1 MAEVK
6 IYTGEKGLESIRKEE
21 ALVKTAYWDVDG
33 WAIGYGSKKLLDNS
47 PVKKDSV
54 ITEEEGE
61 QLLIKRLFE
70 EFEPAV
76 IEGLGD
82 KFPNGITQNQFDAL
96 ISLAYNIGVRIKT
109 SSLMTEVRKNP
120 NNFSVIEQKFYEW
133 RNSKRK
139 HDDNPKGELKPDPVL
154 IKRRKR
160 EFELYCKGTTYKPVG
175 NIYNINCTVSTQQP
189 VIQPKQNYKLHISK
203 IYEINN
209 DKIFGNLFCHPFYY
223 AQNEGEDNDLINNR
237 KALLWLFTL
246 PFDYNKLSEYSQ
258 KLLGKK
264 NNGNIIGFPYG
275 YLVFLGGLLWR
286 ERYQKNNN
294 VSDVFIYPEG
304 YNNLS
309 NFFLYK
315 DTENYRGVVISKEET
330 TITNTTAYQFINDEA
345 DYYITNYLINVFEN
359 FVKGDWLQ
367 VKNHCELVII
377 VNKTAKIMQY
387 SDCLKLCNDGYEYSQ
402 NKTNYKTYKNF
413 LECLVGSREIEYNK
427 NGDTYKIGNFLGN
440 YVAAIPENYE
450 MMRMYY
456 SDTNIINTV
465 FNNLVCNMS
474 ITLLSTYKTKS
485 STNKLNIKVEDVT
498 TYLQSFVT
506 EIVDLCKD
514 EEKYLK
520 ISQSINSQKNKEERD
535 FLVEIYMYLRNIWN
549 RWLCGYYNSAN
560 DMDGGY
566 KNTFDVKS
574 YFSDNFI
581 FIDSFYRNIF
591 KKLKLNCETLS
602 DKISRYTDNV
612 SLYTYLGS
620 IASDH
625 RCMFLSLPDYV
636 NLGDSNNTVAMENMK
651 DIFKPIPVSK
661 ITNPRDQNFFVCIY
675 THELSSMT
683 TQEKSDFRPDDF
695 DIWSEEHGVNI
706 APPTFRRGC
715 EPKETDN
722 NNYNDIPNSPDYKY
736 GQMNRYGYNVPA
748 FGVAYSRQNNHIF
761 KNISASMNNPIMTE
775 QAIKAM
781 GAIAEQGNS
790 SAKKVTFYG
799 QDIYPIYSNY
809 SYIVEIE
816 MMGNAQIQPLMYFQ
830 LMNVPMF
837 RGTYMVIKV
846 SHSISQGNMTTKI
859 TGTKMSKYAT
869 PFTSNWF
876 LVNIPDEEGE
886 NGQEDTSNTLINSF
900 TTLETS
906 QTPQD
911 VELQQNRKNI
921 LRIMD
926 RLINEGVV
934 YNNKTYKFNVYQAS
948 IICSTMDCVSKCNPQ
963 YIDEKTSG
971 QGIRGW
977 KITLDFVKE
986 RVNHFNTFIKQ
997 KNNIKRTSLDTAES
1011 TSYANPSMYMNIETI
1026 SIIDMTL
1033 DEQYDFMIYEIINYY
1048 PDLLSENSGN
1058 PHTIF
1063 SDYFNEWDENFDNE
1077 SNINAIIT
1085 GLFHIKEYYIGMDN
1099 YPKDYLPYVRKCYD
1113 LWQSEMKK
1121 S

>member
-1 MAEVK
+1 MAEWK
-6 IYTGEKGLESIRKEE
+6 ISQKGIKFLQDREGKV
-21 ALVKTAYWDVDG
+21 LTAYPDPATSKTNF
-33 WAIGYGSKKLLDNS
+33 AIGYGSTKMPNGDK
-47 PVKKDSV
+47 VKPGDIIS
-54 ITEEEGE
+54 EQECL
-61 QLLIKRLFE
+61 QLLIDRLNT
-70 EFEPAV
+70 EFEPTVRSEIANV
-76 IEGLGD
+76 QGL
-82 KFPNGITQNQFDAL
+82 KQCQYDAL
-96 ISLAYNIGVRIKT
+96 VSFCYNVGVVNFKKSTLLKKVKANPDDPNIAYEFMKWIT
-109 SSLMTEVRKNP
+109 SEGKIINGLVYRREWEVILYFDRDP
-120 NNFSVIEQKFYEW
+120 S
-133 RNSKRK
+133 NSGI
-139 HDDNPKGELKPDPVL
+139 DTQA
-154 IKRRKR
+154 
-160 EFELYCKGTTYKPVG
+160 Y
-175 NIYNINCTVSTQQP
+175 INGQMPTISTQQP

-223 AQNEGEDNDLINNR
+223 AQNEGKDNDLINKR

-246 PFDYNKLSEYSQ
+246 PFDYNKLIEYNQ

-264 NNGNIIGFPYG
+264 SNGNIIGFPYG

-286 ERYQKNNN
+286 ERYQNNN
-294 VSDVFIYPEG
+294 KVSDVFIYPEG
-304 YNNLS
+304 YNKNS

-315 DTENYRGVVISKEET
+315 DSDKYRGVVISKEEST
-330 TITNTTAYQFINDEA
+330 TTNTRAYQFIHNEA
-345 DYYITNYLINVFEN
+345 DYYITNYLINLFEN

-427 NGDTYKIGNFLGN
+427 NGDVYKIGNFLGN

-474 ITLLSTYKTKS
+474 MTLLSTHQTKTS
-485 STNKLNIKVEDVT
+485 VNKLNIKLDDVT

-520 ISQSINSQKNKEERD
+520 LSQTINSQKNKEERD

-566 KNTFDVKS
+566 KYTFDVKS
-574 YFSDNFI
+574 YFTNNFI

-591 KKLKLNCETLS
+591 QKLKLNCETLS

-636 NLGDSNNTVAMENMK
+636 NLGDSDNTVAMENMK

-775 QAIKAM
+775 QAMKAM

-859 TGTKMSKYAT
+859 IGTKMSKYAT

-886 NGQEDTSNTLINSF
+886 NGQEDTSTTLINSYS
-900 TTLETS
+900 TLETS

-911 VELQQNRKNI
+911 VELQQNRENI
-921 LRIMD
+921 LYIMN
-926 RLINEGVV
+926 RLINEGFV
-934 YNNKTYKFNVYQAS
+934 YNGKEYKCNEYQAS
-948 IICSTMDCVSKCNPQ
+948 ILCGIMDYISKCNPEFEHKKQ
-963 YIDEKTSG
+963 DL

-977 KITLDFVKE
+977 KITLDTVKK
-986 RVNHFNTFIKQ
+986 RINHFNTFIKQ
-997 KNNIKRTSLDTAES
+997 KNYIERTSLDTAES
-1011 TSYANPSMYMNIETI
+1011 TSYVNPSMYMNMESI

-1033 DEQYDFMIYEIINYY
+1033 EEQYDYMIYEITNYY
-1048 PDLLSENSGN
+1048 SSL
-1058 PHTIF
+1058 
-1063 SDYFNEWDENFDNE
+1063 FNEYSSGAFFVESFSEGWTDNFDDPKN
-1077 SNINAIIT
+1077 IT
-1085 GLFHIKEYYIGMDN
+1085 GIERAINNLCYRYVGIHQKNQSKCI
-1099 YPKDYLPYVRKCYD
+1099 PYVRKCYD
-1113 LWQSEMKK
+1113 LWQSQIKK

>member
-1 MAEVK
+1 MGEWK
-6 IYTGEKGLESIRKEE
+6 ISNEGIEFLKAREGCVLN
-21 ALVKTAYWDVDG
+21 AYPDPSTSTTNF
-33 WAIGYGSKKLLDNS
+33 AIGYGSSKMPNGEKVR
-47 PVKKDSV
+47 PGHT
-54 ITEEEGE
+54 ITEAQSIE
-61 QLLIKRLFE
+61 LLKKRLDE
-70 EFEPAV
+70 EFEPTVRSEIANV
-76 IEGLGD
+76 QGL
-82 KFPNGITQNQFDAL
+82 KQCQYDAL
-96 ISLAYNIGVRIKT
+96 VSFCYNVGVANFKKSTLLKKVKANPDDPNIAYEFMKWIT
-109 SSLMTEVRKNP
+109 SEGKIINGLVYRREWEVILYFDRDP
-120 NNFSVIEQKFYEW
+120 S
-133 RNSKRK
+133 NSGI
-139 HDDNPKGELKPDPVL
+139 DTQA
-154 IKRRKR
+154 
-160 EFELYCKGTTYKPVG
+160 Y
-175 NIYNINCTVSTQQP
+175 INGQIPTVSTQQP

-223 AQNEGEDNDLINNR
+223 AQNEGKNNDLINKR

-246 PFDYNKLSEYSQ
+246 PFDYNKLIEYNQ

-264 NNGNIIGFPYG
+264 SNGNIIGFPYG

-286 ERYQKNNN
+286 ERYQKNNK

-304 YNNLS
+304 YNKNS

-315 DTENYRGVVISKEET
+315 DSDKYRGVVISKEEST
-330 TITNTTAYQFINDEA
+330 TTNTRSYQFIHNEA
-345 DYYITNYLINVFEN
+345 DYYITNYLINLFEN

-402 NKTNYKTYKNF
+402 NKDNIKTYKSF
-413 LECLVGSREIEYNK
+413 LECLVGSRELPYNNK
-427 NGDTYKIGNFLGN
+427 GDSYKIGNFLGN

-450 MMRMYY
+450 LMRMYY
-456 SDTNIINTV
+456 SDTNIISNI
-465 FNNLVCNMS
+465 FCNLLGNMS
-474 ITLLSTYKTKS
+474 ITLLSTYQTKS
-485 STNKLNIKVEDVT
+485 YITKLNIKLEDVT

-574 YFSDNFI
+574 YFTNNFI

-591 KKLKLNCETLS
+591 QKLKLNCETLS

-612 SLYTYLGS
+612 SLYTYLGG

-625 RCMFLSLPDYV
+625 RCMFLSLPDYI

-683 TQEKSDFRPDDF
+683 TQEKSDFRPDNF

-706 APPTFRRGC
+706 APPTFKHGC
-715 EPKETDN
+715 EPDN
-722 NNYNDIPNSPDYKY
+722 VDMYKDDDKNSPDYKY

-775 QAIKAM
+775 QAMKAM

-846 SHSISQGNMTTKI
+846 SHNITQGNMTTKI

-886 NGQEDTSNTLINSF
+886 NNNTDTSNTLINSF

-911 VELQQNRKNI
+911 VELQQNRENI
-921 LRIMD
+921 LYIMN

-963 YIDEKTSG
+963 YINEKTSG

-977 KITLDFVKE
+977 KIKSSLFQKHFDKFKNMINTQMVNYYKHNILHSLSKNYNLFSQEDKE
-986 RVNHFNTFIKQ
+986 IVNK
-997 KNNIKRTSLDTAES
+997 
-1011 TSYANPSMYMNIETI
+1011 P
-1026 SIIDMTL
+1026 L
-1033 DEQYDFMIYEIINYY
+1033 DEQYDFMIYQMIEFY
-1048 PDLLSENSGN
+1048 PDLFSEDSGN

-1077 SNINAIIT
+1077 SNIDAIIT
-1085 GLFHIKEYYIGMDN
+1085 GLFHINKYYVVMDN

-1113 LWQSEMKK
+1113 LWQSQKK
-1121 S
+1121 ES

>member
-1 MAEVK
+1 MAEVT
-6 IYTGEKGLESIRKEE
+6 IYTGEKGLQSIRNEE
-21 ALVKTAYWDVDG
+21 KLKTTAYWDVDG
-33 WAIGYGSKKLLDNS
+33 WAIGYGSKKLVDNS
-47 PVKKDSV
+47 VVKKDSV
-54 ITEEEGE
+54 ITEEEAE
-61 QLLIKRLFE
+61 QLLIKRLVE

-76 IEGLGD
+76 IDGLGD

-109 SSLMTEVRKNP
+109 SSLMSEVIKDP
-120 NNFSVIEQKFYEW
+120 NNFHVIEQKFYEW

-139 HDDNPKGELKPDPVL
+139 HADNPNGELKPDPVL
-154 IKRRKR
+154 IKRRER
-160 EFELYCKGTTYKPVG
+160 EFKLYCEGTTYKPVG
-175 NIYNINCTVSTQQP
+175 NNYNINCTISTQQP

-223 AQNEGEDNDLINNR
+223 AQNEGEDNDLINKR

-246 PFDYNKLSEYSQ
+246 PFDYGKLSEYSQ

-286 ERYQKNNN
+286 ERYQKNND

-315 DTENYRGVVISKEET
+315 DTEKYRGVVISKEET

-485 STNKLNIKVEDVT
+485 STNKLNIKLEDVT

-574 YFSDNFI
+574 YFTNNFI

-591 KKLKLNCETLS
+591 QKLKLNCETLS

-636 NLGDSNNTVAMENMK
+636 NLGDSDNTVAMENMK

-886 NGQEDTSNTLINSF
+886 NNNNTDTSNTLLNSF

-911 VELQQNRKNI
+911 VELQQNRANI
-921 LRIMD
+921 LYIMN
-926 RLINEGVV
+926 RLINEGFI
-934 YNNKTYKFNVYQAS
+934 YNETSYKCHVYQAS
-948 IICSTMDCVSKCNPQ
+948 ILCGLIEDISKCNPQ
-963 YIDEKTSG
+963 YSVNNS

-977 KITLDFVKE
+977 PV
-986 RVNHFNTFIKQ
+986 Q
-997 KNNIKRTSLDTAES
+997 S
-1011 TSYANPSMYMNIETI
+1011 TKFQEQYNSYASSLNKD
-1026 SIIDMTL
+1026 IINYHRYGIQTNSSTNSEDLILNNDYDIKNRTL
-1033 DEQYDFMIYEIINYY
+1033 VQQYNFMIYEIVTFY
-1048 PDLLSENSGN
+1048 PDL
-1058 PHTIF
+1058 
-1063 SDYFNEWDENFDNE
+1063 FNEYSPHGFFINDYSNNDKWTDNFDD
-1077 SNINAIIT
+1077 SININGIEKALAKLDKYYTLFPIIQ
-1085 GLFHIKEYYIGMDN
+1085 YY
-1099 YPKDYLPYVRKCYD
+1099 KYLPYVRKCYD

>member
-1 MAEVK
+1 MAEVT
-6 IYTGEKGLESIRKEE
+6 IYTSKNGLQFIRNEEK
-21 ALVKTAYWDVDG
+21 LVKTAYWDVDG
-33 WAIGYGSKKLLDNS
+33 WSIGYGSKTLIDNS
-47 PVKKDSV
+47 PVKQDSI

-76 IEGLGD
+76 IDGLGD
-82 KFPNGITQNQFDAL
+82 KFQNGITPNQFDAL
-96 ISLAYNIGVRIKT
+96 VSLAYNIGVRIKT
-109 SSLMTEVRKNP
+109 SSLMSEVRKDP
-120 NNFSVIEQKFYEW
+120 NNFPVIEQKFNEW

-139 HDDNPKGELKPDPVL
+139 HEDNPNGDLVPDPVL
-154 IKRRKR
+154 IARRAR
-160 EFELYCKGTTYKPVG
+160 EFEMYKNGTTHTKVTG
-175 NIYNINCTVSTQQP
+175 TNYNINCTVSTQQP

-223 AQNEGEDNDLINNR
+223 AQNEGEDNDLINKR

-286 ERYQKNNN
+286 ERYQTNNK
-294 VSDVFIYPEG
+294 VSDVFYYPEG
-304 YNNLS
+304 YNKNS
-309 NFFLYK
+309 NFFLYR
-315 DTENYRGVVISKEET
+315 DSDNYRGVVISKEEST
-330 TITNTTAYQFINDEA
+330 TTNTTAYQFINNEA
-345 DYYITNYLINVFEN
+345 DYYVTNYLINLFEN

-402 NKTNYKTYKNF
+402 NKSNYKTYKSF
-413 LECLVGSREIEYNK
+413 LECLVGSREIEYNS

-450 MMRMYY
+450 MMKMYY
-456 SDTNIINTV
+456 SDTNVINTV
-465 FNNLVCNMS
+465 FNNLFCNMS
-474 ITLLSTYKTKS
+474 FTLLSTAQTKYS
-485 STNKLNIKVEDVT
+485 NTKLNIKLEDVT
-498 TYLQSFVT
+498 TYLQSFIT

-520 ISQSINSQKNKEERD
+520 LSQTINSQKNKEERD
-535 FLVEIYMYLRNIWN
+535 FLVEIYMYIRNIWN
-549 RWLCGYYNSAN
+549 RWLCGYYNSAT
-560 DMDGGY
+560 DVDGGY
-566 KNTFDVKS
+566 KYTFDVKS
-574 YFSDNFI
+574 YFTDNFI

-591 KKLKLNCETLS
+591 QKLKLNCETLS

-620 IASDH
+620 VASDH
-625 RCMFLSLPDYV
+625 RCMFLSLPDFV
-636 NLGDSNNTVAMENMK
+636 NISERDNTVAVENMK
-651 DIFKPIPVSK
+651 DVFTPIPVSK
-661 ITNPRDQNFFVCIY
+661 VTNPRDQNFFVCIY
-675 THELSSMT
+675 THEPSSIA
-683 TQEKSDFRPDDF
+683 TQEKSDFRPDSF

-706 APPTFRRGC
+706 SPNTFRIGC
-715 EPKETDN
+715 EDQDIDKYNAN
-722 NNYNDIPNSPDYKY
+722 NIDERYS
-736 GQMNRYGYNVPA
+736 QMNRYGYNVPA
-748 FGVAYSRQNNHIF
+748 FGIAYSRQNNHIF
-761 KNISASMNNPIMTE
+761 KNISASMQNPIMTE

-799 QDIYPIYSNY
+799 QDIYPVYSNY

-846 SHSISQGNMTTKI
+846 SHNMTQGNMVTKI

-876 LVNIPDEEGE
+876 LVSIPEDDKQEAK
-886 NGQEDTSNTLINSF
+886 EDTTTTLINSY

-906 QTPQD
+906 STPQD
-911 VELQQNRKNI
+911 VELQQNKENI
-921 LRIMD
+921 LYIMN

-934 YNNKTYKFNVYQAS
+934 YNGKNYKFNVYQAS
-948 IICSTMDCVSKCNPQ
+948 IICSKMDSISKCNPQ
-963 YIDEKTSG
+963 YINKNTNA

-977 KITLDFVKE
+977 IITSKLFQEHFDKFKNM
-986 RVNHFNTFIKQ
+986 VNTQMVNFHRHNILHSLS
-997 KNNIKRTSLDTAES
+997 KNYDLFSQDEQIGSL
-1011 TSYANPSMYMNIETI
+1011 P
-1026 SIIDMTL
+1026 L
-1033 DEQYDFMIYEIINYY
+1033 DEQYDFMTYEMTEFY
-1048 PDLLSENSGN
+1048 PDLFSENSGN
-1058 PHTIF
+1058 AHTIF
-1063 SDYFNEWDENFDNE
+1063 SDYFNEWEENFDNE

-1085 GLFHIKEYYIGMDN
+1085 GLFHIKGYYVGMNN
-1099 YPKDYLPYVRKCYD
+1099 YPKDYIPYVRKCYD
-1113 LWQSEMKK
+1113 LWQSKNK
-1121 S
+1121 